1 MDESNLDEY
10 IEEIMNTSK
19 TYEFAIDLEGNRYED
34 IVDDNISLEALE
46 QSVKI
51 EKKL

>member
-34 IVDDNISLEALE
+34 IVDENLSLETLDRD
-46 QSVKI
+46 VKI
-51 EKKL
+51 EKNL